1 MMKVDIIHIY
11 MRVIF
16 RDVLGRSGYPK
27 ASSAFADCCECTH
40 RSPDTSRIFQ
50 LQFRCLKV
58 SFHFVQHVFYCR
70 LDIHVLSQVFVG
82 GQDLGGGGVTQQHVA
97 MYQGGGSGIMP
108 LVMMQQDIGS
118 WQSPLTSFPTS
129 IIVPSGNINQLTE
142 ISELRKRLD
151 EEMKL
156 KKDLCTQNSKEI
168 IGLRGECKVMKQKN
182 KLLEEDLEAEKKKRH
197 ERDTSLD
204 KVREEKWYAVNE
216 VKEKLRE
223 LEREQQERRLAEKT
237 LEEIKVEFV
246 KEREKRKAAE
256 KRVRELESE
265 KGGKGTAGPT
275 LDFRNLEKEERL
287 KKAHQKK
294 EEYQM
299 KEKEREKRKAA
310 EKGVNE
316 VGDGKAIEVALEK
329 GFREEWEDDHF
340 EWAGRGVGMMI
351 SKPRRNESCGSREQE
366 SSQKSEYIARGKGE
380 ENWCKAV
387 EDDYDELKESDVVAK
402 NTEELVKMKKIEVK
416 HRQIQCPRCT
426 RKVRKKTIIQLY
438 LKMYLTF
445 TCTSEVFTISRFQ

>member
-1 MMKVDIIHIY
+1 
-11 MRVIF
+11 
-16 RDVLGRSGYPK
+16 
-27 ASSAFADCCECTH
+27 
-40 RSPDTSRIFQ
+40 
-50 LQFRCLKV
+50 
-58 SFHFVQHVFYCR
+58 
-70 LDIHVLSQVFVG
+70 
-82 GQDLGGGGVTQQHVA
+82 
-97 MYQGGGSGIMP
+97 MP
-108 LVMMQQDIGS
+108 LVMMQQGIGS

-129 IIVPSGNINQLTE
+129 IIVPSGNLTQSGGLTE

-151 EEMKL
+151 EEVKL
-156 KKDLCTQNSKEI
+156 RRDLCVQNSREI
-168 IGLRGECKVMKQKN
+168 IGLRGDCKVMKQKN
-182 KLLEEDLEAEKKKRH
+182 KLLEEDLEAEKKKRQ

-204 KVREEKWYAVNE
+204 KVREEKWYAVKE

-223 LEREQQERRLAEKT
+223 LEKEQQERKLAEKT

-265 KGGKGTAGPT
+265 KGGNGTGPT
-275 LDFRNLEKEERL
+275 LDYKNLEKEERL
-287 KKAHQKK
+287 KKAHQKR

-316 VGDGKAIEVALEK
+316 VDGGKAIEVALEK
-329 GFREEWEDDHF
+329 GFGEEWEDDHF

-351 SKPRRNESCGSREQE
+351 SKPRRNERCGSREQE
-366 SSQKSEYIARGKGE
+366 SSQKSEYIVRGKGE
-380 ENWCKAV
+380 ENWSKAV
-387 EDDYDELKESDVVAK
+387 ENDNHELKESDVVAK

-426 RKVRKKTIIQLY
+426 RKVCIIQY
-438 LKMYLTF
+438 F
-445 TCTSEVFTISRFQ
+445 SCS